1 MKTIQEILNGL
12 SKTEYLVVDKYDN
25 MAIVFDRGIS
35 KQIGQEKIK
44 QMYEIVDISK
54 GLVSE
59 IDVNGAINELI
70 QKISDKVELRRMLKQ
85 AISTSN
91 PRDIVE
97 AIKRLREEKL
107 LKKAKPT
114 RGCYS
119 IKIPGKKGQRPIELV
134 LVS

>member
-85 AISTSN
+85 AISTNN